1 MNRSIGSIS
10 VIPLSVLT
18 LALLGCASSMNQ
30 VQPGLVIMDRSGINY
45 PGDSQDCRR
54 IAESYDYTETATNQ
68 AVQDGVT
75 AGVIGGIAGAAIGSF
90 SGHAG
95 SGAGIGAIVGVGTRP
110 STRRL
115 TSTKTLPVCGRTAC
129 RAEGMPFIPS
139 DSLARL
145 REQSQPPQGN
155 PHAYR
160 RPSRPPV
167 ANFPSRAIAPGRSG
181 RIRGGDV

>member
-30 VQPGLVIMDRSGINY
+30 VQPGRVIMDRSGINY

-54 IAESYDYTETATNQ
+54 IAESYDYTEPATNQ
-68 AVQDGVT
+68 AIQDGVT

-95 SGAGIGAIVGVGTRP
+95 SGAGIGAIVGVGTQAI
-110 STRRL
+110 SSATDQHEDATRVWANCM
-115 TSTKTLPVCGRTAC
+115 S
-129 RAEGMPFIPS
+129 
-139 DSLARL
+139 
-145 REQSQPPQGN
+145 
-155 PHAYR
+155 
-160 RPSRPPV
+160 SRGY
-167 ANFPSRAIAPGRSG
+167 AIYSVR
-181 RIRGGDV
+181 